1 MDASATCLIQTPKRP
16 SAFSVSAKNLQREKL
31 LTPDSNQSAYFRR
44 RIVTYPVQYR
54 TSCIWTGCVDGIA
67 CLIRCFQMSKRVL
80 IADDSQIARTAIR
93 SLLARWP
100 DVEVCGETRNG
111 REAVDTALSLRPDLV
126 ILDVRMPELNG
137 IEAASVIK
145 RSLPETKTLLFTM
158 YADYV
163 GRVALAAGVDI
174 ILPKVNGLSS
184 LIGAIEALLQ

>member
-1 MDASATCLIQTPKRP
+1 
-16 SAFSVSAKNLQREKL
+16 
-31 LTPDSNQSAYFRR
+31 
-44 RIVTYPVQYR
+44 
-54 TSCIWTGCVDGIA
+54 
-67 CLIRCFQMSKRVL
+67 
-80 IADDSQIARTAIR
+80 
-93 SLLARWP
+93 
-100 DVEVCGETRNG
+100 
-111 REAVDTALSLRPDLV
+111 
-126 ILDVRMPELNG
+126 MPELNG